1 MFFRQA
7 AGWVSGATGFSNA
20 LHSVLFRRAVIFAV
34 FLREPWFPCVAK
46 AKRGLCCVW
55 FAGSACCFPARPRVY
70 AQVGE
75 WLKPTD
81 CKSVPPSEVRRF
93 ESFPVHQIAE
103 AELNTRRKFAFS
115 LGAFLV
121 LALLSWNTMSG
132 DPIALHDAKLGID
145 VSISFRTATVSILGL
160 LAALTTVNFL
170 RATAEER
177 RQGSEERE

>member
-1 MFFRQA
+1 M
-7 AGWVSGATGFSNA
+7 
-20 LHSVLFRRAVIFAV
+20 
-34 FLREPWFPCVAK
+34 
-46 AKRGLCCVW
+46 
-55 FAGSACCFPARPRVY
+55 
-70 AQVGE
+70 
-75 WLKPTD
+75 
-81 CKSVPPSEVRRF
+81 
-93 ESFPVHQIAE
+93 HQIAE

-132 DPIALHDAKLGID
+132 DPISLHDAKLGID

>member
-1 MFFRQA
+1 
-7 AGWVSGATGFSNA
+7 
-20 LHSVLFRRAVIFAV
+20 
-34 FLREPWFPCVAK
+34 
-46 AKRGLCCVW
+46 
-55 FAGSACCFPARPRVY
+55 
-70 AQVGE
+70 
-75 WLKPTD
+75 
-81 CKSVPPSEVRRF
+81 
-93 ESFPVHQIAE
+93 VHQIAE

-132 DPIALHDAKLGID
+132 DPISLHDAKLGID